1 MYQASLGHLIHLLR
15 IQIRILRIIFT
26 ILVNARFLNYVLQIK
41 CKRYVYK
48 VKRISDLQTNLFH
61 SSDAALLGFC
71 TTLTMDSSVYRS
83 ALFFVAVFLVNI
95 HTSQCLLKNLLGG
108 RPSSTT
114 VTNKREQSKPIQ
126 TRDPLGNVESLTG
139 DLTNGRYFPI

>member
-1 MYQASLGHLIHLLR
+1 
-15 IQIRILRIIFT
+15 
-26 ILVNARFLNYVLQIK
+26 
-41 CKRYVYK
+41 
-48 VKRISDLQTNLFH
+48 
-61 SSDAALLGFC
+61 
-71 TTLTMDSSVYRS
+71 MDSSVYRS

-95 HTSQCLLKNLLGG
+95 HTSQCLLNNLLGG

-139 DLTNGRYFPI
+139 DLTNGNLLPNLGAVSGGLTNKNPLNKVGELTNGNQSTK